1 MKDLTKICTLLS
13 LSLFFGACQQEM
25 LQENYP
31 DGSITILA
39 RTDDG
44 MQTRTCV
51 DGSASGGTVGILWT
65 PGDCIGVYGSEGT
78 VNAKFA
84 SSSTGAVPEA
94 EFSGTLPSGEEPA
107 YAYYPY
113 SADNDGSG
121 ASAVR
126 GTLNLEQIFDFT
138 EGKLESDYKVG
149 TPTFFS
155 IDGSRYEFTFTHL
168 FSLLKFDIDATG
180 SALEGDRLESITLSL
195 PSGRRLGGDF
205 TFDVTSGDVTWEL

>member
-1 MKDLTKICTLLS
+1 MKDLTKIYTVLA

-155 IDGSRYEFTFTHL
+155 IDGSRYECTFTHL
-168 FSLLKFDIDATG
+168 FSLLKFDIRCYRFG
-180 SALEGDRLESITLSL
+180 S
-195 PSGRRLGGDF
+195 
-205 TFDVTSGDVTWEL
+205 